1 MKMED
6 KNVNY
11 PVSELE
17 NSYLSYIRNDTLT
30 ELSEKFGVQLD
41 SLTSL
46 LDLSI
51 NLYKTGIRYLLQ
63 QEEFLDLPVIA
74 HSSYGNSENFLIEA
88 YPSDNGT
95 GYRSI
100 SINNENRTCDLS
112 FGVRLP
118 EYEVKNSKY
127 KTVRDILPLID
138 EIIFDGHPLN
148 PNT

>member
-1 MKMED
+1 MKDNNM
-6 KNVNY
+6 NY

-17 NSYLSYIRNDTLT
+17 NSYLSYIRNDSLT

-41 SLTSL
+41 SLT
-46 LDLSI
+46 DLSDLFT

-74 HSSYGNSENFLIEA
+74 HHSFGDHETFLIEA
-88 YPSDNGT
+88 YPLDNGT

-100 SINNENRTCDLS
+100 SIDNESQTCDLAFS
-112 FGVRLP
+112 VRQP

-127 KTVRDILPLID
+127 KTVRDILPLIN
-138 EIIFDGHPLN
+138 EIIFDGFPLN
-148 PNT
+148 PNI